1 MKGFITAEEAAKKIK
16 DGDSLALGGFLGLS
30 LPEDIY
36 YEMEKRFLETGHPNK
51 LKLCSVAGLGGDG
64 KVRGYNRFGHPGM
77 VGELRCCNTTFC
89 PSLQKLASDND
100 FPTWMYPQG
109 VMAHMMRAIAG
120 QQLGVVTKIGL
131 KTYAD
136 PREDGCKM
144 NQAAMDDSREVVKL
158 IDIDGVEQLYYPA
171 WNIDV
176 AIIKGTYSD
185 SHGNISGEHEAVKL
199 EQYEKAAA
207 AHNCGGIVIAQ
218 VDAIVEDG
226 VQKPKDMICPG
237 VIVDYVV
244 VGRPDNSRQ
253 NYAFEEGFKP
263 ELTGEIRIPLDD
275 VERANLDARKV
286 IARRAAML
294 ISKNSYV
301 NLGVGVPTTI
311 SSVLNEEGLAN
322 EITFSIESGLTGG
335 VPAGGL
341 GTGAGFNPVCIFKQ
355 TETFDLYDG
364 GGLDYGFLGAAQ
376 VDAHGNVNVSKF
388 AGRVVGPGGF
398 SNISQCARTIAFCG
412 TFTNGKGAQ
421 IEVKDGKLNIIKDA
435 EGHKFIEKCDQIT
448 WSGDYCREMG
458 IQKAYFITERALFEL
473 KKEGVTLIEIAPGVD
488 LQKDILDKMD
498 FTPIIS
504 EDLKLMDERIFKD
517 ELMGLELLPE
527 K

>member
-1 MKGFITAEEAAKKIK
+1 MKGFVTAKEAAEMIK
-16 DGDSLALGGFLGLS
+16 DGDSIALGGFLGLS
-30 LPEDIY
+30 LPEDVY
-36 YEMEKRFLETGHPNK
+36 YELEKRFLETGHPNK
-51 LKLCSVAGLGGDG
+51 LKLCSVAGIGGDG
-64 KVRGYNRFGHPGM
+64 KKRGYNRFGHKGM
-77 VGELRCCNTTFC
+77 VGELRCCNITFC
-89 PSLQKLASDND
+89 PELQKLASDSD

-109 VMAHMMRAIAG
+109 VMAHMMRAIAS
-120 QQLGVVTKIGL
+120 QQMGVVTKIGL

-144 NQAAMDDSREVVKL
+144 NDAAFRDKREVVKL
-158 IDIDGVEQLYYPA
+158 IELDGVEQLYYPR
-171 WNIDV
+171 WDIDV

-185 SHGNISGEHEAVKL
+185 SHGNISGEHEAVML

-226 VQKPKDMICPG
+226 VQHPKNMICPG

-244 VGRPDNSRQ
+244 VGRPENSRQ
-253 NYAFEEGFKP
+253 NYAFPEAYKP
-263 ELTGEIRIPLDD
+263 ELTGEIRIPLDSVEPASLD
-275 VERANLDARKV
+275 VRKV

-294 ISKNSYV
+294 IRENSYV

-311 SSVLNEEGLAN
+311 SSVLNEEGKAN
-322 EITFSIESGLTGG
+322 DITFSIESGITGG

-341 GTGAGFNPVCIFKQ
+341 GTGCGFNPVCLFKQ

-376 VDAHGNVNVSKF
+376 FDEDGNTNVSKF

-398 SNISQCARTIAFCG
+398 SNISQCARTIGFCG
-412 TFTNGKGAQ
+412 TFLNGKSE

-435 EGHKFIEKCDQIT
+435 EGHKFIKKCEQIT
-448 WSGDYCREMG
+448 WSGVYCREQG
-458 IQKAYFITERALFEL
+458 IQHAYFITERALFEVRR
-473 KKEGVTLIEIAPGVD
+473 EGVTLIEIAPGVD

-498 FTPIIS
+498 FKPIIA
-504 EDLKLMDERIFKD
+504 EDLKLMDERIFRD
-517 ELMGLELLPE
+517 ELMGLELLPSA
-527 K
+527 